1 VLISFSGKTVE
12 SDSEQ
17 QICSLMK
24 TIREQKRNQ
33 KKESR
38 ITEEKHQKIEVQ
50 VLIFIIIQQTLYM
63 YIFGNLQLITHRTPP
78 VCQLK
83 ENSSYSCIL
92 HIECDWHHG
101 AWRTGII
108 YNYITFY

>member
-17 QICSLMK
+17 QICSFMK

-38 ITEEKHQKIEVQ
+38 ITEEKHQKIEVE
-50 VLIFIIIQQTLYM
+50 V
-63 YIFGNLQLITHRTPP
+63 
-78 VCQLK
+78 
-83 ENSSYSCIL
+83 
-92 HIECDWHHG
+92 
-101 AWRTGII
+101 
-108 YNYITFY
+108 

>member
-50 VLIFIIIQQTLYM
+50 VKF
-63 YIFGNLQLITHRTPP
+63 N
-78 VCQLK
+78 
-83 ENSSYSCIL
+83 
-92 HIECDWHHG
+92 
-101 AWRTGII
+101 I
-108 YNYITFY
+108 YNNLTDTIYVHLR